1 MSTRAQIGF
10 YEDEENLGKGLG
22 QKLPVAVLY
31 QHSDGYPTSKE
42 GGVVR
47 SLIDIC
53 VPLVEQ
59 RGSYDVEYLA
69 AQTLFRLV
77 ARHDA
82 GASGLGFGIS
92 DHLHGDTRFYYAV
105 TPEGVHVFDAR
116 TLNHLEDVDVLNEMF
131 FTSWK
136 QDERR
141 RKVEKEIEDLE
152 ARLRNLYNERK
163 SVALSKP

>member
-10 YEDEENLGKGLG
+10 YDESY
-22 QKLPVAVLY
+22 VAPIAVIY

-42 GGVVR
+42 AGVVR
-47 SLIDIC
+47 ALIDIC
-53 VPLVEQ
+53 VPLIEQ
-59 RGSYDVEYLA
+59 RGSYDPCYLA
-69 AQTLFRLV
+69 AQTLFRLI

-82 GASGLGFGIS
+82 GASGLGFGI
-92 DHLHGDTRFYYAV
+92 DQNLHSDTRFFYAV
-105 TPEGVHVFDAR
+105 TSEGVAVYDAR
-116 TLNHLEDVDVLNEMF
+116 NMLTESLKKLSDYEPMF

-163 SVALSKP
+163 SVEMAKP